1 MGLAFVSFVLPF
13 LFSIYTPPPQVE
25 YATYAHWPVTDLS
38 IVTLA
43 CTCPDIMYMNHPC
56 ICNQSDLRHHI
67 LARIG
72 NWEWSLMV
80 TSESSTELGKTG
92 FTIVKK
98 FHSKF
103 YCNWQ
108 RQEKNFAKQSR
119 SWNLSAHSQSCGST
133 GKISSN
139 WSGTTTLHLPLLLL
153 LCNVFAFTHTLR
165 KKGKR
170 LISSINSSHYFA
182 KVHMNIV
189 KKEKLFV
196 VFKQFPIH

>member
-139 WSGTTTLHLPLLLL
+139 WSGLTMQWSSSSQLIVATSFIRFYTLFITVLASPPPPPQG
-153 LCNVFAFTHTLR
+153 VPDQGAKIYF
-165 KKGKR
+165 
-170 LISSINSSHYFA
+170 ISFYMF
-182 KVHMNIV
+182 
-189 KKEKLFV
+189 
-196 VFKQFPIH
+196 